1 MRPFAAERPVLTDEL
16 SRTIRPN
23 AHIPHAVVQHGDMD
37 SPYRFAAL
45 ALVSSL
51 VVGTGWAGSVSA
63 QAVATHRVVARVDVD
78 GDGRTDV
85 VRLRRVED
93 QHAVLTVSTARG
105 ATLSRHLRT
114 TWIDPM
120 WHGAARIDGRPGA
133 ELVLI
138 TDAGAHTLFHTVL
151 TFRDGRLVRQHAP
164 GRGRTWVTDG
174 AAFVNIGWKRYRKDG
189 RAFVAKRWVTE
200 DYESPGW
207 SGKSVTYR
215 WGRGEWHRVATRSLR
230 PRTDRK
236 AARFGGW
243 VVRGL
248 PRYP

>member
-1 MRPFAAERPVLTDEL
+1 M
-16 SRTIRPN
+16 
-23 AHIPHAVVQHGDMD
+23 
-37 SPYRFAAL
+37 
-45 ALVSSL
+45 
-51 VVGTGWAGSVSA
+51 
-63 QAVATHRVVARVDVD
+63 ATHRVVARVDVD

-85 VRLRRVED
+85 VRLRKVED

-151 TFRDGRLVRQHAP
+151 TFADGRLVRQQRKGP
-164 GRGRTWVTDG
+164 GRTWVTDG

-215 WGRGEWHRVATRSLR
+215 WGRGEWHRAATKSL
-230 PRTDRK
+230 PPPN
-236 AARFGGW
+236 GPESGS
-243 VVRGL
+243 VRGL
-248 PRYP
+248 GSPGPASLSVTSGRYVELLKPAATRWTWRSGVVAPIRTNRDQ